1 MSVLATSV
9 AVLTVLTWSY
19 LTLARGAF
27 WRTKSAKPDASD
39 KAGFSGGVVAVVPAR
54 NEAEL
59 IGPVIRSLLNQSLAM
74 PVLLV
79 DDESTD
85 GTADVARRA
94 AEKAGKADA
103 LIVIQSKPLPAGW
116 TGKLWSMHQGI
127 AYARARGLN
136 PAWLML
142 TDADVLHGPET
153 VADLGLIASHGDYD
167 LVSFMVKLHCE
178 SLAEKLLI
186 PAFVYFFFMLYPPA
200 WIRDTRRSTAG
211 AAGGCML
218 VKAETLERAGGLESI
233 RGAVIDDCSL
243 ARLLKQHGGRLW
255 MGLTDQSQSLRR
267 YETFSDV
274 EHMVSRTAFN
284 QLKHSALLLLCTIA
298 GMVITYLA
306 PPLLLLT
313 RSRLTILMGAAAWAA
328 MTITYSTIGRY
339 YRLNPAWALTL
350 PLAALFYL
358 GATMHSAIEYWN
370 GSGGDWRGRVQDVQ
384 DRHSTE
390 NVARNAALYKPTS
403 VRTMPEPQPTRSRP
417 RRG

>member
-19 LTLARGAF
+19 LALARGSF
-27 WRTKSAKPDASD
+27 WRLKDAKPAASD
-39 KAGFSGGVVAVVPAR
+39 KAGFRGGVVAVVPAR
-54 NEAEL
+54 NEADL
-59 IGPVIRSLLNQSLAM
+59 IGPVVTSLLRQSVAM

-85 GTADVARRA
+85 GTADVARCA

-116 TGKLWSMHQGI
+116 TGKLWSLHQGI
-127 AYARARGLN
+127 ERARAFD
-136 PAWLML
+136 PAWLWL
-142 TDADVLHGPET
+142 VDADVLHGPET
-153 VADLGLIASHGDYD
+153 LANLGLIASQGPYD

-178 SLAEKLLI
+178 SLPERMLI

-218 VKAETLERAGGLESI
+218 VRAETLERAGGLEPI

-243 ARLLKQHGGRLW
+243 ARLLKQHNGRLW
-255 MGLTDQSQSLRR
+255 IGLTDQSRSVRR
-267 YETFSDV
+267 YETFSHI
-274 EHMVSRTAFN
+274 ERMISRTAFH
-284 QLKHSALLLLCTIA
+284 QLKHSSLLLLCTIA
-298 GMVITYLA
+298 GMVITYLV

-313 RSRLTILMGAAAWAA
+313 RSRLTIFMGAAAWGA
-328 MTITYSTIGRY
+328 MTITYSTMVRY
-339 YRLNPAWALTL
+339 YGLNPARALTL

-358 GATMHSAIEYWN
+358 GATIHSAVKYWN
-370 GSGGDWRGRVQDVQ
+370 GRGGDWKGRVQDVQ
-384 DRHSTE
+384 DHQITE
-390 NVARNAALYKPTS
+390 TPLC
-403 VRTMPEPQPTRSRP
+403 
-417 RRG
+417 

>member
-1 MSVLATSV
+1 MSVFAASV
-9 AVLTVLTWSY
+9 ATLTAVTWSY
-19 LTLARGAF
+19 LALARGSF
-27 WRTKSAKPDASD
+27 WRIKNAKPDASD
-39 KAGFSGGVVAVVPAR
+39 KAGFSGAVVAVIPAR

-59 IGPVIRSLLNQSLAM
+59 IGPVVTSLLNQRVAM

-79 DDESTD
+79 DDASSD

-94 AEKAGKADA
+94 SEKAGKVDA

-127 AYARARGLN
+127 ERARASN
-136 PAWLML
+136 PAWLL
-142 TDADVLHGPET
+142 LADADVVQGAET
-153 VADLGLIASHGDYD
+153 VANLGLIASQGDYD

-178 SLAEKLLI
+178 SLPEKLLI

-218 VKAETLERAGGLESI
+218 VRADTLERAGGLEAI
-233 RGAVIDDCSL
+233 RGALIDDCSL
-243 ARLLKQHGGRLW
+243 ARLLKQHRGRLW
-255 MGLTDQSQSLRR
+255 IGLSDQSQSLRR
-267 YETFSDV
+267 FETFSDV
-274 EHMVSRTAFN
+274 GHMVSRTAFN
-284 QLKHSALLLLCTIA
+284 QLKHSSLLLLCTIA

-313 RSRLTILMGAAAWAA
+313 RSRLAIFMGAAAWAA
-328 MTITYSTIGRY
+328 MTMTYSTMVRY

-358 GATMHSAIEYWN
+358 GATMHSALKYWK
-370 GSGGDWRGRVQDVQ
+370 GSGGDWKGRVQDVQ
-384 DRHSTE
+384 DRQISET
-390 NVARNAALYKPTS
+390 
-403 VRTMPEPQPTRSRP
+403 
-417 RRG
+417 

>member
-1 MSVLATSV
+1 MSVLATSIATLT
-9 AVLTVLTWSY
+9 AVTWSY
-19 LTLARGAF
+19 LTLDRGAF
-27 WRTKSAKPDASD
+27 WRTKSAQPDARD
-39 KAGFSGGVVAVVPAR
+39 NAAISGGVVAVVPAR
-54 NEAEL
+54 NEAGL
-59 IGPVIRSLLNQSLAM
+59 VGPVVTSLLNQGVAIS
-74 PVLLV
+74 VVLV

-85 GTADVARRA
+85 GTAEVARRA
-94 AEKAGKADA
+94 SEKAGKADA

-127 AYARARGLN
+127 ERARASN
-136 PAWLML
+136 PTWLML
-142 TDADVLHGPET
+142 TDADVLHGAET
-153 VADLGLIASHGDYD
+153 VANLGLVASHGPYD

-178 SLAEKLLI
+178 SLPEKLLI

-200 WIRDTRRSTAG
+200 WIRNTRRSTAG

-218 VKAETLERAGGLESI
+218 VRAETLERAGGLESI

-243 ARLLKQHGGRLW
+243 ARLLRQHGGRLW

-267 YETFSDV
+267 YETFADV

-284 QLKHSALLLLCTIA
+284 QLKHSSWLLLCTIA
-298 GMVITYLA
+298 GMLITYLA

-313 RSRLTILMGAAAWAA
+313 RSRPSIFMGAAAWAA
-328 MTITYSTIGRY
+328 MTITYSTIVRY

-358 GATMHSAIEYWN
+358 GATMHSAVKYWK
-370 GSGGDWRGRVQDVQ
+370 GSGGDWKGRVQDVQ

-390 NVARNAALYKPTS
+390 TPL
-403 VRTMPEPQPTRSRP
+403 
-417 RRG
+417 G

>member
-1 MSVLATSV
+1 LKVEA
-9 AVLTVLTWSY
+9 
-19 LTLARGAF
+19 G
-27 WRTKSAKPDASD
+27 D
-39 KAGFSGGVVAVVPAR
+39 KAGFSGCIAAIVPAR

-59 IGPVIRSLLNQSLAM
+59 IGPVVTSLLNQRVAM

-94 AEKAGKADA
+94 AEKTGKADA

-116 TGKLWSMHQGI
+116 TGKLWAMHQGI
-127 AYARARGLN
+127 ERARELN
-136 PAWLML
+136 PAWLMFA
-142 TDADVLHGPET
+142 DADVLHDAET
-153 VADLGLIASHGDYD
+153 VVNLSCIASRGHYD

-178 SLAEKLLI
+178 SLPEKLLI

-218 VKAETLERAGGLESI
+218 VRAETLERAGGLEAI
-233 RGAVIDDCSL
+233 RSEVIDDCSL
-243 ARLLKQHGGRLW
+243 ARLLKQDGGRLW
-255 MGLTDQSQSLRR
+255 IGLTDQSQSLRR

-274 EHMVSRTAFN
+274 ERMVSRTAFN
-284 QLKHSALLLLCTIA
+284 QLKHSWLLLLGTIV
-298 GMVITYLA
+298 GMLIIYLA

-313 RSRLTILMGAAAWAA
+313 RSRLAIVMGAAAWVA
-328 MTITYSTIGRY
+328 MTMTYYTMVRY

-358 GATMHSAIEYWN
+358 GATMHSAVKYWN
-370 GSGGDWRGRVQDVQ
+370 GSGGDWKGRVQDVQ
-384 DRHSTE
+384 DRHIIETP
-390 NVARNAALYKPTS
+390 L
-403 VRTMPEPQPTRSRP
+403 
-417 RRG
+417 

>member
-1 MSVLATSV
+1 MSLPATSV
-9 AVLTVLTWSY
+9 ATLTAVTWSY
-19 LTLARGAF
+19 LALARGSF
-27 WRTKSAKPDASD
+27 WRIKSAQPDASE
-39 KAGFSGGVVAVVPAR
+39 KVGFSGGVVAVVPAR

-59 IGPVIRSLLNQSLAM
+59 IGPVVTSLLNQGVAM
-74 PVLLV
+74 PVILV

-127 AYARARGLN
+127 EYARALN
-136 PAWLML
+136 PAWLVL

-153 VADLGLIASHGDYD
+153 IANLCLTAAHGPYD

-200 WIRDTRRSTAG
+200 WVRNTRRSTAG

-218 VKAETLERAGGLESI
+218 VRGATLERAGGLEAI
-233 RGAVIDDCSL
+233 RGEVIDDCSL
-243 ARLLKQHGGRLW
+243 ARLLKHNGGRLW
-255 MGLTDQSQSLRR
+255 IGLTDQSQSLRR

-274 EHMVSRTAFN
+274 DHMVSRTAFN
-284 QLKHSALLLLCTIA
+284 QLNHSSLLLLGTIV

-313 RSRLTILMGAAAWAA
+313 RGRLAIFLGAAAWAA
-328 MTITYSTIGRY
+328 MTITYSTMVRY

-358 GATMHSAIEYWN
+358 GATMHSAVKYWN
-370 GSGGDWRGRVQDVQ
+370 GSGGDWKGRVQDVP
-384 DRHSTE
+384 DHHITE
-390 NVARNAALYKPTS
+390 TPLY
-403 VRTMPEPQPTRSRP
+403 
-417 RRG
+417 

>member
-1 MSVLATSV
+1 MSVLATSIATLT
-9 AVLTVLTWSY
+9 AVTWSY
-19 LTLARGAF
+19 LTLHRGAF
-27 WRTKSAKPDASD
+27 WRTKSAQPDARD
-39 KAGFSGGVVAVVPAR
+39 NAAISGGVVAVVPAR

-59 IGPVIRSLLNQSLAM
+59 VGPVVTSLLNQGVAIS
-74 PVLLV
+74 VVLV

-85 GTADVARRA
+85 GTAEVARRA
-94 AEKAGKADA
+94 SEKAGKADA
-103 LIVIQSKPLPAGW
+103 LIVIQSQPLPAGW

-127 AYARARGLN
+127 ERARALN
-136 PAWLML
+136 PTWLML
-142 TDADVLHGPET
+142 TDADVLHGAET
-153 VADLGLIASHGDYD
+153 VANLGLVASHGPYD

-178 SLAEKLLI
+178 SLPEKLLI

-200 WIRDTRRSTAG
+200 WIRNTRRSTAG

-218 VKAETLERAGGLESI
+218 VRAETLERAGGLESI

-243 ARLLKQHGGRLW
+243 ARLLRQHGGRLW

-267 YETFSDV
+267 YETFADV

-284 QLKHSALLLLCTIA
+284 QLKHSSWLLLCTIA
-298 GMVITYLA
+298 GMLITYLA

-313 RSRLTILMGAAAWAA
+313 RSRPSIFMGAAAWAA
-328 MTITYSTIGRY
+328 MTITYSTIVRY

-358 GATMHSAIEYWN
+358 GATMHSAVKYWK
-370 GSGGDWRGRVQDVQ
+370 GSGGDWKGRVQDVQ

-390 NVARNAALYKPTS
+390 TPL
-403 VRTMPEPQPTRSRP
+403 
-417 RRG
+417 G

>member
-9 AVLTVLTWSY
+9 AALTVVTWSY
-19 LTLARGAF
+19 LTLARGSF
-27 WRTKSAKPDASD
+27 WRIKSAKPDASD
-39 KAGFSGGVVAVVPAR
+39 KAGFSGGVLAVVPAR
-54 NEAEL
+54 NEAEV
-59 IGPVIRSLLNQSLAM
+59 IGPVVTSLLNQGMAM
-74 PVLLV
+74 PVVLV

-94 AEKAGKADA
+94 AEKAGKSDA

-127 AYARARGLN
+127 EYARAFN
-136 PAWLML
+136 PAWLL
-142 TDADVLHGPET
+142 LADADVLHGPDT
-153 VADLGLIASHGDYD
+153 AANLGLIASHGDYD

-178 SLAEKLLI
+178 SLPEKLLI

-218 VKAETLERAGGLESI
+218 VRAETLERAGGVESI

-243 ARLLKQHGGRLW
+243 ARLLKQHDGKLW
-255 MGLTDQSQSLRR
+255 IELTDQSQSLRR

-284 QLKHSALLLLCTIA
+284 QLKHSSLLLLCTIA

-313 RSRLTILMGAAAWAA
+313 RSRLAIFMGAAAWAA
-328 MTITYSTIGRY
+328 MTMTYSTMVRY

-358 GATMHSAIEYWN
+358 GATMHSAVKYWS
-370 GSGGDWRGRVQDVQ
+370 GSGGTWKGRVQDVQ
-384 DRHSTE
+384 GRDITE
-390 NVARNAALYKPTS
+390 TPLC
-403 VRTMPEPQPTRSRP
+403 
-417 RRG
+417 

>member
-1 MSVLATSV
+1 MSVLAASV
-9 AVLTVLTWSY
+9 ATLTAVTWSY
-19 LTLARGAF
+19 LALARGSF
-27 WRTKSAKPDASD
+27 WRIKNAKPDAGD
-39 KAGFSGGVVAVVPAR
+39 KSGFSGGVVAVIPAR

-59 IGPVIRSLLNQSLAM
+59 IGPVVTSLLRQCVAM

-79 DDESTD
+79 DDASSD

-94 AEKAGKADA
+94 SEKAGKADA

-127 AYARARGLN
+127 ERARASN
-136 PAWLML
+136 PAWLL
-142 TDADVLHGPET
+142 LADADVLHGAET
-153 VADLGLIASHGDYD
+153 VANLGLIASQGHYD
-167 LVSFMVKLHCE
+167 LVSFMVKLHCK
-178 SLAEKLLI
+178 SLPEKLLI

-218 VKAETLERAGGLESI
+218 VRAETLERAGGLEAI
-233 RGAVIDDCSL
+233 RGALIDDCSL

-255 MGLTDQSQSLRR
+255 IGLADQSQSLRR
-267 YETFSDV
+267 YQTFSDV

-284 QLKHSALLLLCTIA
+284 QLKHSSLLLLCSIA

-313 RSRLTILMGAAAWAA
+313 RSRLAIFMGAAAWAA
-328 MTITYSTIGRY
+328 MTMTYSTMVRY

-358 GATMHSAIEYWN
+358 GATMHSAVKYWN
-370 GSGGDWRGRVQDVQ
+370 GSGGDWKGRVQDVQ
-384 DRHSTE
+384 DRQITE
-390 NVARNAALYKPTS
+390 TPL
-403 VRTMPEPQPTRSRP
+403 
-417 RRG
+417 G

>member
-1 MSVLATSV
+1 MSVLAASV
-9 AVLTVLTWSY
+9 AALTAVTWSY
-19 LTLARGAF
+19 LALARGSF
-27 WRTKSAKPDASD
+27 WRIKNAKPDASD
-39 KAGFSGGVVAVVPAR
+39 KSGFSGGVVAVIPAR

-59 IGPVIRSLLNQSLAM
+59 IGPVVTSLLRQCVAM

-79 DDESTD
+79 DDASSD

-94 AEKAGKADA
+94 SEKAGKADA

-127 AYARARGLN
+127 ERARASN
-136 PAWLML
+136 PAWLL
-142 TDADVLHGPET
+142 LADADVLHGAET
-153 VADLGLIASHGDYD
+153 VANLGLIASQGHYD
-167 LVSFMVKLHCE
+167 LVSFMVKLHCQ
-178 SLAEKLLI
+178 SLPEKLLV

-218 VKAETLERAGGLESI
+218 VRAETLERAGGLEAI
-233 RGAVIDDCSL
+233 RGALIDDCSL

-255 MGLTDQSQSLRR
+255 IGLADQSQSLRR
-267 YETFSDV
+267 YQTFSDV

-284 QLKHSALLLLCTIA
+284 QLKHSSLLLLCTIA

-313 RSRLTILMGAAAWAA
+313 RSRLAIFMGAAAWAA
-328 MTITYSTIGRY
+328 MTMTYSTMVRY

-358 GATMHSAIEYWN
+358 GATMHSAVKYWN
-370 GSGGDWRGRVQDVQ
+370 GSGGDWKGRVQDVQ
-384 DRHSTE
+384 DRQITE
-390 NVARNAALYKPTS
+390 TPL
-403 VRTMPEPQPTRSRP
+403 
-417 RRG
+417 G

>member
-9 AVLTVLTWSY
+9 AVLAVMTWSC
-19 LTLARGAF
+19 LALARGSF
-27 WRTKSAKPDASD
+27 WRIKSAHSNTTDQPRL
-39 KAGFSGGVVAVVPAR
+39 SGGVVAIVPAR

-59 IGPVIRSLLNQSLAM
+59 IGPVITSLLNQSVAM
-74 PVLLV
+74 PVVLV

-85 GTADVARRA
+85 GTADVVRRA

-103 LIVIQSKPLPAGW
+103 LIVIQSKPLPVGW
-116 TGKLWSMHQGI
+116 TGKVWAMHQGI
-127 AYARARGLN
+127 QHARRLN

-153 VADLGLIASHGDYD
+153 VASLGRIASQGPYD

-200 WIRDTRRSTAG
+200 WIRDKRRSTAG

-218 VKAETLERAGGLESI
+218 VRAETLERAGGLESI
-233 RGAVIDDCSL
+233 RGAVIDDCAL
-243 ARLLKQHGGRLW
+243 ARLLKRHGGRLW
-255 MGLTDQSQSLRR
+255 LGLADQSLAEQSLAEQSLVDQSLAEQRLTEQSQSLRR

-284 QLKHSALLLLCTIA
+284 QLKHSWLLLLGTVA
-298 GMVITYLA
+298 GMMIVYLA

-313 RSRLTILMGAAAWAA
+313 RGRLTIFMGAAAWAA
-328 MTITYSTIGRY
+328 MTITYSTMVRY

-358 GATMHSAIEYWN
+358 GATIHSAVRYWN
-370 GSGGDWRGRVQDVQ
+370 GSGGNWKGRIQDVQ
-384 DRHSTE
+384 D
-390 NVARNAALYKPTS
+390 
-403 VRTMPEPQPTRSRP
+403 
-417 RRG
+417 

>member
-9 AVLTVLTWSY
+9 ATLTAVTWSY
-19 LTLARGAF
+19 LAFARGAF
-27 WRTKSAKPDASD
+27 WRIKGAKLDASD
-39 KAGFSGGVVAVVPAR
+39 NAGFSGGVVAVVPAR

-59 IGPVIRSLLNQSLAM
+59 IGPVVTSLLNQSVAM
-74 PVLLV
+74 PVFLV

-94 AEKAGKADA
+94 SEKAGKTDA

-127 AYARARGLN
+127 ERARAFN

-142 TDADVLHGPET
+142 ADADVLHGAET
-153 VADLGLIASHGDYD
+153 VENLGLIASHGEYD

-178 SLAEKLLI
+178 SLPEKLLI

-218 VKAETLERAGGLESI
+218 VRAETLERAGGLEAT
-233 RGAVIDDCSL
+233 RGALIDDCSL
-243 ARLLKQHGGRLW
+243 ARLLKQHGARLW
-255 MGLTDQSQSLRR
+255 IGLTDQSQSLRR

-284 QLKHSALLLLCTIA
+284 QLKHSSLLLLCTIA
-298 GMVITYLA
+298 GMAITYLA

-313 RSRLTILMGAAAWAA
+313 RSRLTFIMGAAAWAT
-328 MTITYSTIGRY
+328 MTMTYSTMVRY

-358 GATMHSAIEYWN
+358 GATMHSAVKYWN
-370 GSGGDWRGRVQDVQ
+370 GSGGDWKGRVQDVQ
-384 DRHSTE
+384 DRHITE
-390 NVARNAALYKPTS
+390 TPLC
-403 VRTMPEPQPTRSRP
+403 
-417 RRG
+417 